1 MRSLHNLTLNSITN
15 FENTKNVWG
24 QIALQLSLGPGFSY
38 TPAVWRELTTFW
50 RTLQIWIRF
59 VRQRGNRGKPRYP
72 ILPLKQTN
80 SVTFLERIGCLKRCK
95 YMRLQ
100 KWMAPFCIMFLC
112 IALSQL
118 SSDSLLSWVACQGRD
133 KNASL
138 GPSINDVTISPH
150 HFDPSHPHVT
160 SFVSSISPQ
169 FLTPSP
175 ALKFKTSIIVGPFIV
190 EPATFMHPSKFE
202 RKKNDRFF
210 LATWW

>member
-1 MRSLHNLTLNSITN
+1 MDLICQAKGEPGKAPVPNPTLETN
-15 FENTKNVWG
+15 KQTVLPSWKE
-24 QIALQLSLGPGFSY
+24 L
-38 TPAVWRELTTFW
+38 AVWKDANTYDFKKALT
-50 RTLQIWIRF
+50 
-59 VRQRGNRGKPRYP
+59 
-72 ILPLKQTN
+72 
-80 SVTFLERIGCLKRCK
+80 
-95 YMRLQ
+95 
-100 KWMAPFCIMFLC
+100 PFCIMFLC

-138 GPSINDVTISPH
+138 GPSINDVAIFPH

-160 SFVSSISPQ
+160 PFVSSISPQ

-210 LATWW
+210 LAPWW